1 MAHHGEHKLMKS
13 HPHHR
18 GGGLPEFRGEHKEK
32 KVADVDYADTRYAP
46 GDFEQAE
53 QYKKSV
59 DAANHYIHKHKAQH

>member
-1 MAHHGEHKLMKS
+1 MSEHKTMKS

-32 KVADVDYADTRYAP
+32 KVEDVNYADVRYAP
-46 GDFEQAE
+46 GDFGQCD